1 MEIITLDNG
10 IGQLISTDA
19 VINSVEDGTD
29 LVGNAYFQGVNKL
42 IIDEKQLTPRFFD
55 LSTKLAGEILQ
66 KFSNY
71 QIKLAIVGDLK
82 KFESNSLKD
91 FIFESNKAGQIN
103 FVNSTLEAI
112 SALNR

>member
-71 QIKLAIVGDLK
+71 QIKLAIVGDFK